1 MLRIFFY
8 RLKHGK
14 IRRAKPC
21 VTQADMLW
29 NLCVQVEMDRT
40 WKVLAWSFDCLA
52 LGTWPS
58 KDYRGIKRLDRIFTG
73 TVLLKQFYFL
83 IQSLANDTNT
93 SGISHLIQSM
103 PAQGSLWPA
112 AGAASSCVFVG
123 IWISFPNSCRCRGA
137 ASLRH
142 KTCKG
147 HCGGSK
153 FLSKLSSLALQ
164 VAVTQQPLLSL
175 PVHKVRPPCLSRRPC
190 QRSLDEHSVDAI
202 AMAALARP
210 FPLSPLRQRPYG
222 SEHFSRLHAREV
234 FGLAAVLHGLGAVAV
249 VLRDIA

>member
-1 MLRIFFY
+1 M
-8 RLKHGK
+8 
-14 IRRAKPC
+14 
-21 VTQADMLW
+21 
-29 NLCVQVEMDRT
+29 QVEMDRT

-52 LGTWPS
+52 LGTWPT

-73 TVLLKQFYFL
+73 TVLLKQFYSPNSKFGERHKHVRYKP
-83 IQSLANDTNT
+83 SDPEHARA
-93 SGISHLIQSM
+93 G
-103 PAQGSLWPA
+103 P
-112 AGAASSCVFVG
+112 GAASSCVFAET
-123 IWISFPNSCRCRGA
+123 WISFPNSCRCRGA
-137 ASLRH
+137 APLRH
-142 KTCKG
+142 NTCKG
-147 HCGGSK
+147 RCGGNK

-175 PVHKVRPPCLSRRPC
+175 PVHKVRAPYLSRRPC

-202 AMAALARP
+202 AMAALVRP

-234 FGLAAVLHGLGAVAV
+234 FGLAAVLHGLGAVAA